1 MLLVDLG
8 LQGKVALVTGGSRGL
23 GEAICLS
30 LAAEGAKV
38 GVNYYRSEAAGV
50 DLADE
55 ATALVERIKAD
66 HGVEAVAVPGDVT
79 VESDVPAMF
88 DAVEA
93 ALGPVEILVN
103 NAAIAPT
110 CRIKDMSLDLWES
123 TLKINLT
130 GSFLTAREYLR
141 RAVEAGIQ
149 GHVVNIASQAAF
161 RASVSGKAGYDS
173 SKGGLVTFTIALAR
187 EGAMYGIN
195 VNAVAPGIIYTKML
209 AEKIDANR
217 EKFLDR
223 IPLRRIATPQD
234 IANVVV
240 FLCSKR
246 SSYMTGT
253 TVDVTA
259 GMLMR

>member
-1 MLLVDLG
+1 MDLG
-8 LQGKVALVTGGSRGL
+8 LKDKVALVTGGSRGL
-23 GEAICLS
+23 GEAICLG

-38 GVNYYRSEAAGV
+38 AVHYYRSKPAGMDLV
-50 DLADE
+50 DEADE
-55 ATALVERIKAD
+55 VVRKIKD
-66 HGVEAVAVPGDVT
+66 TCGVEAIAVGGDVS
-79 VESDVPAMF
+79 VEADVPAMY
-88 DAVEA
+88 DQVEA
-93 ALGPVEILVN
+93 ELGKVEILVN

-110 CRIKDMSLDLWES
+110 CRIKDMSLELWET

-130 GSFLTAREYLR
+130 GTFLSSREYLR
-141 RAVEAGIQ
+141 RAVPAGIQ
-149 GHVVNIASQAAF
+149 GNIVNIASQAAF
-161 RASVSGKAGYDS
+161 RGSVSGKASYDS
-173 SKGGLVTFTIALAR
+173 SKGGIVTFTVALAR
-187 EGAMYGIN
+187 EGAMHGIN

-217 EKFLDR
+217 EKFLER
-223 IPLRRIATPQD
+223 IPLKRIALPEE

-246 SSYMTGT
+246 SSYMTGS